1 MIRINKDKVPLKNLI
16 GYNNSECT
24 KYDMLYEIVQF
35 LSNEQKE
42 TFTEAEVKSK
52 TKSRAGTF
60 DDNFTELINEGFIT
74 KDKYSKYK
82 LIKHLWE

>member
-1 MIRINKDKVPLKNLI
+1 MININTDKVPLKNLI
-16 GYNNSECT
+16 VYNNSECT

-42 TFTEAEVKSK
+42 TFTEAEAKSK
-52 TKSRAGTF
+52 TKSRTGTF
-60 DDNFTELINEGFIT
+60 DDNFAELINEGFIA

-82 LIKHLWE
+82 LIKHLWA